1 MKIDEIDYN
10 LPQELIAQYPLKERD
25 KCKLLIYHRD
35 SKKVEHKIF
44 KDIINYLTPGDVLV
58 FNDTK
63 VFSARLYALKKET
76 SAKLEILLLKKKSEK
91 EWEALIKPA
100 KRVKE
105 NTIIIVSDKIEVK
118 VIKRIG
124 EGNFLIQFNKKLTFE
139 EIDKLGK
146 IPLPPYIK
154 RNLDNDIDKK
164 YYQTIYAKKYGA
176 VAAPT
181 AGFHFTEKLIEKIKN
196 KGVKIAYITLHISW
210 GTFAPIRTD
219 SIENHKMHS
228 EYLII
233 TDKNAKIINERK
245 GKCIAVGTSVVRG
258 LESASSNG
266 KIFPFQGEVDTYIYP
281 GYKFKVVD
289 SIITNFHLPK
299 TSLLLLVSAFIGIE
313 KMKEIYNIAIKQKY
327 RFYSYGDAMM
337 II

>member
-35 SKKVEHKIF
+35 STKVEHKIF